1 MNDEKQFKF
10 FRGAV
15 VALAI
20 GFVGL
25 GYNQLRARADG
36 IPAMRPLTY
45 AGTLEEGGGPVTGMR
60 NIRLTLWDTPSG
72 GGSANIRCITTTP
85 APTQVNNGRF
95 QIVLDEACAPAVRST
110 PDLWLEVEVNG
121 AVVGNRTKLSA
132 VPFAIEANRANE
144 LTPAAANSLVPTGT
158 VVAFAGTPAR
168 VPAGWLLCDGRSVT
182 RAMYPGLFDA
192 IGTAHGGDGTNFNLP
207 DYRGRF
213 LRGVDSGAMRDPDRA
228 ARTAANPGGN
238 TGDAVGTVEGGA
250 TAMPN
255 SVFGTATAGAHSHG
269 GVTGTERD
277 FPTFGVAYDAPGS
290 FSIVERGGIQYRNT
304 AQGATHRH
312 GIETD
317 GAHSHTVTGG
327 DRETRP
333 VNAAVNYIIKN

>member
-213 LRGVDSGAMRDPDRA
+213 LRGVDSGTMRDPDRA

-238 TGDAVGTVEGGA
+238 TGDAVGSVEADSLRSHAHGVTDPGHSHVQATNAGGGA
-250 TAMPN
+250 PTEL
-255 SVFGTATAGAHSHG
+255 GTGSAGADYFPATRTSSEP
-269 GVTGTERD
+269 TGI
-277 FPTFGVAYDAPGS
+277 
-290 FSIVERGGIQYRNT
+290 SIQP
-304 AQGATHRH
+304 
-312 GIETD
+312 
-317 GAHSHTVTGG
+317 SG

-333 VNAAVNYIIKN
+333 VNAAVNYIIKS